1 MRVPDRSTTLTS
13 FAACSDYGSNLL
25 EKSSILLLS
34 KDKIACFGTM
44 KVASHCFTP
53 SRDTAALNPGRLSG
67 LRLGTNNGEPI
78 RAHRSTKPKRDKRR
92 RELRHKLEN
101 RLVRQNGLGDGVHM
115 RASVS
120 YALAALSLEI
130 NSLEINSIYVHFSTR
145 AGRRQAPIAP

>member
-1 MRVPDRSTTLTS
+1 VRVPDRSTTLTS

-25 EKSSILLLS
+25 EKSSILLLL
-34 KDKIACFGTM
+34 KDKIAFGTM
-44 KVASHCFTP
+44 KVASHCFPP
-53 SRDTAALNPGRLSG
+53 SRDTAALNPERLSG
-67 LRLGTNNGEPI
+67 LRLGTNNEEPI
-78 RAHRSTKPKRDKRR
+78 RAHRSTKPERDKRR
-92 RELRHKLEN
+92 RESRHKLEN

-120 YALAALSLEI
+120 YALAALGLEI